1 MPDSDGSRNLPEQEG
16 GKELKVESVDV
27 NILSGSIRDEN
38 MKKDNTAAKVKKV
51 ETKIKNPK
59 RVNLRRKQIIEGA
72 IKVFI
77 EKGFHNA
84 TTREIAEASGITEGT
99 LYNYVR
105 SKEDIVYIVYDYIT
119 RILRKEFN
127 DAVED
132 IDDPKE
138 RLVAALRQNLTSIH
152 DYQDIVMFIYKAST
166 HLDRESLHEVLAR
179 ETEYIESFEDL
190 LRSYFQGRAIS
201 EDKIKL
207 AADLLTYIPV
217 IVTFRR
223 WSLRRRFDSMEKV
236 MQDILEFV
244 LHGIEF
250 IPANE
255 PLDAKAPRKEN

>member
-1 MPDSDGSRNLPEQEG
+1 MAARNLLNAMDGEAIEVG
-16 GKELKVESVDV
+16 SVEF
-27 NILSGSIRDEN
+27 NILSGDTRGKI
-38 MKKDNTAAKVKKV
+38 MKKTHNATPVKKV
-51 ETKIKNPK
+51 KTKIKNPK

-72 IKVFI
+72 IKVFV

-84 TTREIAEASGITEGT
+84 TTREIAEAAGITEGT

-119 RILRKEFN
+119 RILREEVSG
-127 DAVED
+127 AIED

-138 RLVAALRQNLTSIH
+138 RLMTALRQNLASIYN
-152 DYQDIVMFIYKAST
+152 YQDLVMFIYKAST
-166 HLDRESLHEVLAR
+166 HLDKESLHEVLAR

-190 LRSYFQGRAIS
+190 LRNYFQGRQVS
-201 EDKIKL
+201 ESKIKL

-236 MQDILEFV
+236 MQGIFEFV

-250 IPANE
+250 IPENGRT
-255 PLDAKAPRKEN
+255 DAGALQKEK

>member
-1 MPDSDGSRNLPEQEG
+1 
-16 GKELKVESVDV
+16 
-27 NILSGSIRDEN
+27 
-38 MKKDNTAAKVKKV
+38 MKNKNNATKIKTV

-77 EKGFHNA
+77 EKGFHLA

-127 DAVED
+127 DAIED

-138 RLVAALRQNLTSIH
+138 RLMAAMRQNLTSIH
-152 DYQDIVMFIYKAST
+152 NYQDLVMFIYKAST
-166 HLDRESLHEVLAR
+166 HLDKESLHEVLAR

-190 LRSYFQGRAIS
+190 LRNYYQGRNVS
-201 EDKIKL
+201 EAKIKL
-207 AADLLTYIPV
+207 AADLLAYIPV
-217 IVTFRR
+217 VVTFRR

-236 MQDILEFV
+236 QQGILE
-244 LHGIEF
+244 
-250 IPANE
+250 
-255 PLDAKAPRKEN
+255 

>member
-1 MPDSDGSRNLPEQEG
+1 
-16 GKELKVESVDV
+16 
-27 NILSGSIRDEN
+27 
-38 MKKDNTAAKVKKV
+38 MKNKNTATKIKTV

-77 EKGFHNA
+77 EKGFHLA

-127 DAVED
+127 DAIED

-138 RLVAALRQNLTSIH
+138 RLMAAMRQNLTSIH
-152 DYQDIVMFIYKAST
+152 NYQDLVMFIYKAST
-166 HLDRESLHEVLAR
+166 HLDKESLHEVLAR

-190 LRSYFQGRAIS
+190 LKNYYQGRNVS
-201 EDKIKL
+201 EAKIKL
-207 AADLLTYIPV
+207 AADLLAYIPV
-217 IVTFRR
+217 VVTFRR

-236 MQDILEFV
+236 QQGILEFV

-250 IPANE
+250 IPENE
-255 PLDAKAPRKEN
+255 QMDAGTPRKEN

>member
-1 MPDSDGSRNLPEQEG
+1 
-16 GKELKVESVDV
+16 
-27 NILSGSIRDEN
+27 
-38 MKKDNTAAKVKKV
+38 MKNKNNATKIKTV

-77 EKGFHNA
+77 EKGFHLA

-127 DAVED
+127 DAIED

-138 RLVAALRQNLTSIH
+138 RLMAAMRQNLTSIH
-152 DYQDIVMFIYKAST
+152 NYQDLVMFIYKAST
-166 HLDRESLHEVLAR
+166 HLDKESLHEVLAR

-190 LRSYFQGRAIS
+190 LRNYYQGRNVS
-201 EDKIKL
+201 EAKIKL
-207 AADLLTYIPV
+207 AADLLAYIPV
-217 IVTFRR
+217 VVTFRR

-236 MQDILEFV
+236 QQGILEFV

-250 IPANE
+250 IPENE
-255 PLDAKAPRKEN
+255 QMDAGTPRKEN

>member
-1 MPDSDGSRNLPEQEG
+1 
-16 GKELKVESVDV
+16 
-27 NILSGSIRDEN
+27 
-38 MKKDNTAAKVKKV
+38 MKNKNTATKIKTV

-77 EKGFHNA
+77 EKGFHLA

-127 DAVED
+127 DAIED

-138 RLVAALRQNLTSIH
+138 RLMAAMRQNLTSIH
-152 DYQDIVMFIYKAST
+152 NYQDLVMFIYKAST
-166 HLDRESLHEVLAR
+166 HLDKESLHEVLAR

-190 LRSYFQGRAIS
+190 LRNYYQGRNVS
-201 EDKIKL
+201 EAKIKL
-207 AADLLTYIPV
+207 AADLLAYIPV
-217 IVTFRR
+217 VVTFRR

-236 MQDILEFV
+236 QQGILEFV

-250 IPANE
+250 IPENE
-255 PLDAKAPRKEN
+255 QMDAGTPRKEN

>member
-1 MPDSDGSRNLPEQEG
+1 
-16 GKELKVESVDV
+16 
-27 NILSGSIRDEN
+27 
-38 MKKDNTAAKVKKV
+38 MKNKNNATKIKTV

-77 EKGFHNA
+77 EKGFHLA

-127 DAVED
+127 DAIED

-138 RLVAALRQNLTSIH
+138 RLMAALRQNLTSIH
-152 DYQDIVMFIYKAST
+152 NYQDLVMFIYKAST
-166 HLDRESLHEVLAR
+166 HLDKESLHEVLAR

-190 LRSYFQGRAIS
+190 LRNYYQGRNVS
-201 EDKIKL
+201 EAKIKL
-207 AADLLTYIPV
+207 AADLLAYIPV
-217 IVTFRR
+217 VVTFRR

-236 MQDILEFV
+236 QQGILEFV

-250 IPANE
+250 IPENE
-255 PLDAKAPRKEN
+255 QMDAGTPRKEN

>member
-1 MPDSDGSRNLPEQEG
+1 
-16 GKELKVESVDV
+16 
-27 NILSGSIRDEN
+27 
-38 MKKDNTAAKVKKV
+38 MKKKNTATKIKKV

-72 IKVFI
+72 IKVFV

-119 RILRKEFN
+119 RILREEVSG
-127 DAVED
+127 AIED

-138 RLVAALRQNLTSIH
+138 RLITAMRQNLASIH
-152 DYQDIVMFIYKAST
+152 NYQDLVMFIYKAST
-166 HLDRESLHEVLAR
+166 HLDKESLHEVLAR
-179 ETEYIESFEDL
+179 ETEYIESFEEL
-190 LRSYFQGRAIS
+190 LRNYYQGRNVS
-201 EDKIKL
+201 EAKIKI
-207 AADLLTYIPV
+207 AADLLAYIPV
-217 IVTFRR
+217 VVTFRR

-236 MQDILEFV
+236 QQGILEFV

-250 IPANE
+250 IPENE
-255 PLDAKAPRKEN
+255 QMDARTPRKEN